1 MWRPSFSST
10 YLKAIVDSLLKQR
23 QMLYGYYTSK
33 TKEEK
38 NVTLLEQL
46 TLKLVVEVCENPPQI
61 QSKIVDFQ

>member
-1 MWRPSFSST
+1 MWRPSFSFT

-46 TLKLVVEVCENPPQI
+46 TLKLVVEVCQNPPQI